1 MILHQ
6 FLKIFLQVRAR
17 CKYFD
22 AVERAKKMMLK
33 NQENGYILHQ
43 YKGYRYYKENPSL
56 MAWEAIEK
64 ILSDCNLI

>member
-1 MILHQ
+1 MSG
-6 FLKIFLQVRAR
+6 QVAVIE
-17 CKYFD
+17 CYD
-22 AVERAKKMMLK
+22 AVGRAKKIMLK

-64 ILSDCNLI
+64 ILTDCKLI